1 MTTIYLIRH
10 SVRFKTKDIESYNT
24 PYDKN
29 IRDDKIILDVEGEE
43 RARTLSLE
51 DEFKHIDK
59 IYASDMVRSQAT
71 AKYFCSKFN
80 LGLNI
85 DSRLN
90 ERKSGIPND
99 KEFPDWFQRQYYY
112 EDFGTVGGET
122 QVDVRKR
129 VLECLDEILEDNK
142 DKTVAVFT
150 HGYAITFSILK
161 WCKLISVG
169 TDKRLTIEYK
179 DKVLMDK
186 IINAPEVFKLSFDDK
201 ELTNI
206 ELIEFDDLPL
216 NNGI

>member
-1 MTTIYLIRH
+1 MFALHLYVPSFVDRIRG
-10 SVRFKTKDIESYNT
+10 
-24 PYDKN
+24 
-29 IRDDKIILDVEGEE
+29 GE
-43 RARTLSLE
+43 T
-51 DEFKHIDK
+51 
-59 IYASDMVRSQAT
+59 
-71 AKYFCSKFN
+71 
-80 LGLNI
+80 
-85 DSRLN
+85 
-90 ERKSGIPND
+90 ND

-186 IINAPEVFKLSFDDK
+186 IINAPEVFKLSFNDK

>member
-1 MTTIYLIRH
+1 MTTIYFIRH
-10 SVRFKTKDIESYNT
+10 SVRFKTKDIESYNS
-24 PYDKN
+24 PYDKF

-43 RARTLSLE
+43 RARILSEE

-71 AKYFCSKFN
+71 AKYFCNKFK

-99 KEFPDWFQRQYYY
+99 KEFPDWFQRQYYD
-112 EDFGTVGGET
+112 ETFKTIGGES
-122 QVDVRKR
+122 QVDVRNR
-129 VLECLDEILEDNK
+129 VLECLDEILDSNK
-142 DKTVAVFT
+142 DKTIAIFS

-169 TDKRLTIEYK
+169 TDKRLTIEYEGK
-179 DKVLMDK
+179 TLMDK
-186 IINAPEVFKLSFDDK
+186 IINAPEVFKLTFDDK

-206 ELIEFDDLPL
+206 ELIEFNDLPL